1 MKQLPERVSSGVDV
15 LDRALN
21 GLRVGD
27 NVIWYDTQA
36 SCAEPFLLHFLKS
49 SMSEGRYLVY
59 LSFDRPP
66 SALISMLGSL
76 THYPKLTII
85 DCFTWGKGAGAR
97 PFVDFY
103 QQKTSASYRCKFVKI
118 EQPHIMSKVVNSVFA
133 IAGDKGQ
140 DLRLVF
146 SSLAAAHHIWSSD
159 ETLRNFYAACCPRL
173 LEQGAIA
180 YWVSSR
186 ESQAK
191 ATQAMINRTA
201 QVVIDLELKR
211 GVSSFQL
218 VKAARREGAQLG
230 TAIPYRV
237 RDGQFLSESYDE
249 GRSFHEFGR
258 RLRTL
263 RHRRGF
269 SQSDLAKAIGVTPS
283 TISQI
288 ESGSCYPSVQ
298 ALLKIA
304 EVIGPGAGG
313 LLEPSQTILE
323 GPVHPFQKTGETA
336 DAGMNDHTRCLIPA
350 YLSMGNAVHTVQIEA
365 GETIE
370 GHLAHHKGAELVVVL
385 QGKIAVAMGDEEHSA
400 QAGDSILINHK
411 RPTRW
416 WNPGKETA
424 RMLLILF
431 RIS

>member
-21 GLRVGD
+21 GLRTGD

-36 SCAEPFLLHFLKS
+36 ACAEPFFLHFLRS
-49 SMSEGRYLVY
+49 SMGEGRYLVY

-66 SALISMLGSL
+66 STLIAMLGPLS
-76 THYPKLTII
+76 HYPKLTII
-85 DCFTWGKGAGAR
+85 DCFTWGKGAGAK

-103 QQKTSASYRCKFVKI
+103 QQAATHYRCKFVKI

-133 IAGDKGQ
+133 VSGDKGQ

-146 SSLAAAHHIWSSD
+146 SSLAAANQIWSSD

-180 YWVSSR
+180 YWISSR
-186 ESQAK
+186 ESQSK
-191 ATQAMINRTA
+191 ANQAMVNRTA

-211 GVSSFQL
+211 GASSFQI
-218 VKAARREGAQLG
+218 VKAARREVTQLG

-237 RDGQFLSESYDE
+237 RDGQFLSESYDDD
-249 GRSFHEFGR
+249 RSFHEFGR
-258 RLRTL
+258 RLRAL

-313 LLEPSQTILE
+313 LLEPSQSIPD
-323 GPVHPFQKTGETA
+323 GPVYPFHKVGDTA
-336 DAGMNDHTRCLIPA
+336 AAGMNEQTRCLIPGS
-350 YLSMGNAVHTVQIEA
+350 LSMGNAVHTVQIEA

-370 GHLAHHKGAELVVVL
+370 GHLAFHKGAELVVVL
-385 QGKIAVAMGDEEHSA
+385 QGKIALLMGDEEHTA
-400 QAGDSILINHK
+400 QAGDSILINQK
-411 RPTRW
+411 RPLRW
-416 WNPGKETA
+416 WNPGKEIA